1 MIVTTVRVSQSTIKD
16 SIGRSIEVLGDECNL
31 NFIDTALIT
40 NMEYMFY
47 NSEFN
52 GDISNW
58 NVENVTNTRWMF
70 YNSKFNGDI
79 SNWDVE
85 NVTYMGC
92 MFADS
97 NFNGDISSWDVSNVE
112 FMANMFS
119 SSMFN
124 RDISMW
130 EVGEGCD
137 HFFIFDNCP
146 LENKPEFQ
154 PKFNKK

>member
-1 MIVTTVRVSQSTIKD
+1 MIVTIVKPNPRRNPPSLFSNIIFRVL
-16 SIGRSIEVLGDECNL
+16 EVCGENIIVDNHTELRCNL
-31 NFIDTALIT
+31 NFIDT
-40 NMEYMFY
+40 
-47 NSEFN
+47 SEIKSMASLFSESNFN
-52 GDISNW
+52 GNIS
-58 NVENVTNTRWMF
+58 E
-70 YNSKFNGDI
+70 
-79 SNWDVE
+79 WDVSSVI
-85 NVTYMGC
+85 NMFN

-112 FMANMFS
+112 FMSYMFS

-137 HFFIFDNCP
+137 YFFIFDNCP